1 MKTTKKL
8 TAIIMC
14 IAMIL
19 TAIPMAAFAQE
30 PDETLEPYIKIVFKN
45 YEDKDILPNESVEL
59 YLDYE
64 KGNNDKCKFDWFVEG
79 AGTGYQYESASPW
92 EGRPGIKVTP
102 TTHGTITVIARMF
115 NVEKELVARDEIE
128 ITVIDERNIFEK
140 TFEGIADFF
149 KYSIAGLSMIGIASL
164 FLGLGI
170 FSGIIETPAALFDK
184 IFKF

>member
-1 MKTTKKL
+1 MKGFKKL

-14 IAMIL
+14 IAMII

-30 PDETLEPYIKIVFKN
+30 PEGTLEPYIKIVFKD

-64 KGNNDKCKFDWFVEG
+64 KGSNKQCKFDWFVEG
-79 AGTGYQYESASPW
+79 AGTGYQYKSATPW

-115 NVEKELVARDEIE
+115 NEDKELVARDEIE
-128 ITVIDERNIFEK
+128 ITVIDERNVFEK
-140 TFEGIADFF
+140 TFDTIGEVFKGIA
-149 KYSIAGLSMIGIASL
+149 AGSSMLGIASV
-164 FLGLGI
+164 FLGLG
-170 FSGIIETPAALFDK
+170 FFYGILQLPINWFNK
-184 IFKF
+184 VFKS

>member
-1 MKTTKKL
+1 MKGFKKL

-14 IAMIL
+14 IAMII

-30 PDETLEPYIKIVFKN
+30 PDETLEPYIKIVFKD

-64 KGNNDKCKFDWFVEG
+64 KGSNKQCKFDWFVEG
-79 AGTGYQYESASPW
+79 AGTGYRYESASPW

-115 NVEKELVARDEIE
+115 NEDKELVAKDEIE
-128 ITVIDERNIFEK
+128 ITVIDERNLFEK
-140 TFEGIADFF
+140 TFEGIAEFF
-149 KYSIAGLSMIGIASL
+149 KFGLAYLSLTGIWSV
-164 FLGLGI
+164 FIGLGI
-170 FSGIIETPAALFDK
+170 FQGIAELPIALFDK
-184 IFKF
+184 IFKS